1 HLSAGDPL
9 SKPFRENS
17 LVITRA
23 AEVKGA
29 GDSVRIPARLLLGIV
44 PEVLLRSFHF
54 WQYQDDSLVGVPSK
68 LNRYK
73 RAGTKA
79 VDLNDSNNSDTEG
92 DTDGGDDGDS
102 SSKKTAATA
111 IDNSLEDGE
120 GEGDVG
126 GGAGLTLIKIRLFK
140 E

>member
-1 HLSAGDPL
+1 MYFVVVTFP
-9 SKPFRENS
+9 
-17 LVITRA
+17 
-23 AEVKGA
+23 
-29 GDSVRIPARLLLGIV
+29 
-44 PEVLLRSFHF
+44 
-54 WQYQDDSLVGVPSK
+54 QDDSLVGVPSK

-79 VDLNDSNNSDTEG
+79 IDLNDSNNSDTEE
-92 DTDGGDDGDS
+92 DTDGGDDGES
-102 SSKKTAATA
+102 SSKKTPATA

-140 E
+140 EAKKDEASDFFRLP